1 MIYHLYVV
9 RTSHR
14 DPLRTVL
21 QERGIGCD
29 VHYPIPDHLQ
39 AACADLGYRAGA
51 LPETE
56 SAAAEVLTLP
66 CFAELTP
73 AEVKRVVVAVKDSI
87 LSLSKES
94 LDE

>member
-9 RTSHR
+9 RTPHR
-14 DPLRTVL
+14 DRLRAAL
-21 QERGIGCD
+21 RERGIGCD

-39 AACADLGYRAGA
+39 AACADLGYGPGA

-56 SAAAEVLTLP
+56 RAAAEVLTLP
-66 CFAELTP
+66 CFAELVP
-73 AEVKRVVVAVKDSI
+73 DEVQRVSDAV
-87 LSLSKES
+87 KES